1 MSVRST
7 REERPILTGGGKTP
21 PAIRRSSVR
30 LEMESWAAARGRVNS
45 SQFSGIAGGWA
56 GEGSDVEGEEVT
68 FMAIGHSG

>member
-30 LEMESWAAARGRVNS
+30 LEMDSWAAARGRVNS

-56 GEGSDVEGEEVT
+56 GERSDVEGEDVT
-68 FMAIGHSG
+68 FMAIEHSG